1 MFLKTRI
8 KTKVQNDLWVISVW
22 YFLKNVITATS
33 DMYLMSV
40 NDITLQVP
48 WNIIVGKI
56 IIELVVN
63 DK

>member
-56 IIELVVN
+56 IIELIVN